1 MFRKDS
7 QTILAH
13 FSKAAAY
20 FDLLWLCAFLGKH
33 LNRAVADCRHE
44 RSVAF
49 QHTELALAAR
59 DNDHVDVFR
68 TNQLFRCYKFKVQWH
83 FLFPSLT

>member
-20 FDLLWLCAFLGKH
+20 FDLLWLCAFLGKD
-33 LNRAVADCRHE
+33 LNRAVDMKGA
-44 RSVAF
+44 
-49 QHTELALAAR
+49 
-59 DNDHVDVFR
+59 
-68 TNQLFRCYKFKVQWH
+68 W
-83 FLFPSLT
+83 PSNTPN